1 MRVYLYNNN
10 KRLNSTRAV
19 VSDYSYVDCSLKD
32 NCSFL
37 APIIRIKL
45 NEKPTFNY
53 MKFEDRYY
61 WITDIISVT
70 NDIWE
75 LHGQVDV
82 LTTFRQHIFNTSAF
96 VLFDSTPNTQL
107 PDNRLAIKTDCEAF
121 TSTAAMP
128 WNFAGATGYGGG
140 TYLIAVTGIKDSF
153 SWNDGAIHSNQDS
166 RAGTGVYT
174 IPYSSL
180 DQIGFD
186 VSDITT
192 DIDSFYQQF
201 FTDYGTHLALLNP
214 TIASD
219 FFEYIGNA
227 VSGGMQI
234 VADVFMYSLKF
245 WKIIAENVFGG
256 GNALQNIKA
265 CYWLPFDVPDTAL
278 SSISK
283 PLSLGTYKDQITGL
297 KRVNDPIITSLWIDV
312 AIPWQFT
319 DWRNVSCTEVMLYIP
334 MIGCINIPSD
344 VVKGNTSL
352 QVRLSVNL
360 YSGAL
365 SAEVR
370 CDGASLGTYG
380 ANVSMPY
387 LIGDSNANIAS
398 ITNTIASAASQ
409 NYVGAA
415 ANALNSLN
423 AMSTSVGGIG
433 GGAGSGLT
441 NTITCIC
448 RVHDTS
454 QDPSALINVIGTP
467 SHQLKQLSTGLGYVQ
482 CLNAQVNAADI
493 IGEPYPTQ
501 TEIEQINNYLNTG
514 VYLE

>member
-1 MRVYLYNNN
+1 MIVYLYNNN
-10 KRLNSTRAV
+10 KRLNSTKAV
-19 VSDYSYVDCSLKD
+19 VDDYSYVDCALKD

-45 NEKPTFNY
+45 AEKPTFNY
-53 MKFEDRYY
+53 MKFDDRYY

-75 LHGQVDV
+75 IHGQVDV
-82 LTTFRQHIFNTSAF
+82 LTTFRNHIFNTSAF

-121 TSTAAMP
+121 TSTTAMP
-128 WNFAGATGYGGG
+128 WNFAGSTGYGCG

-153 SWNDGAIHSNQDS
+153 SWNDGAIQSQQDT

-174 IPYSSL
+174 IPFTSL
-180 DQIGFD
+180 DQLGFD

-192 DIDSFYQQF
+192 DIDAFYTQF

-214 TIASD
+214 TLASD
-219 FFEYIGNA
+219 FLEYIGNC
-227 VSGGMQI
+227 VSGGMQV

-265 CYWLPFDVPDTAL
+265 CYWLPFDVPGTAL
-278 SSISK
+278 TPITK

-297 KRVNDPIITSLWIDV
+297 QRVNDPIITSLWLDV
-312 AIPWQFT
+312 TIPWQFT

-344 VVKGNTSL
+344 VVKGNNTL

-360 YSGAL
+360 YSGAM

-380 ANVSMPY
+380 TNVSMPY

-398 ITNTIASAASQ
+398 ITNTITSAATQ
-409 NYVGAA
+409 NYAGAA
-415 ANALNSLN
+415 ANALQSLN

-454 QDPSALINVIGTP
+454 QEPSALINVIGTP
-467 SHQLKQLSTGLGYVQ
+467 SHQLKQLSTNLGFVQ
-482 CLNAQVNAADI
+482 CLNAQVNAADV